1 MKSLFEQ
8 LGGSYHQEGNYLIP
22 TLPRRMS
29 QNIRLASMGVCAA
42 AI

>member
-8 LGGSYHQEGNYLIP
+8 LGGSYHQRAITLSQ